1 MLKGYKTYI
10 LTGVAAVT
18 VIAQY
23 LVGDLGLTEAINALL
38 ATGIVA
44 ALRDA
49 IGSASKSKSPSQ

>member
-1 MLKGYKTYI
+1 MFKGYKTYI
-10 LTGVAAVT
+10 LTGVAAIS

-23 LVGDLGLTEAINALL
+23 LVGDLGLTESINALL

-49 IGSASKSKSPSQ
+49 INTASKK

>member
-10 LTGVAAVT
+10 LTGVAAIT

-23 LVGDLGLTEAINALL
+23 LVGDLGLTEAVNALL

-49 IGSASKSKSPSQ
+49 IGSVKKA

>member
-10 LTGVAAVT
+10 LTGIAAIS

-23 LVGDLGLTEAINALL
+23 LVGDLALTDAINALL

-44 ALRDA
+44 TLRDA
-49 IGSASKSKSPSQ
+49 INTASKK

>member
-10 LTGVAAVT
+10 LTGVAAIS

-49 IGSASKSKSPSQ
+49 ISGVSKSPSQ